1 MNLKYVLLGGM
12 FMLSGNI
19 FSATQQVGQDNPCLK
34 LWYNTPAERWMT
46 QALPIGNGAMGA
58 MVFGG
63 VEKEHIQFN
72 EISLWS
78 GKVDEL
84 KDENYSDKIS
94 NVQNLLVNGKVVEAN
109 NLLKD
114 FSVPREHFGAFQP
127 FGDIFMTFDHSKEAE
142 GYVRELDLE
151 KGILSVSYTVNGV
164 KFRREY
170 FASYPDQAVIIR
182 ITSDKKDQITA
193 LVSKQPAQDNAI
205 LSVEGNDQI
214 VLSGEMPQSGLK
226 YCSRLKVVT
235 EGGTVKPVA
244 NEIQVKEANSLTLFL
259 SAATDYAMEWPVCRS
274 GIDPKD
280 KTHKVIRSIGKKPYK
295 EIQKRHLD
303 DYQSLFN
310 RTKLELA
317 NQKEN
322 LKYLPTDKMLQAY
335 TGGSKPFIDPTIE
348 ALLFNYGRYLLI
360 SSSRRG
366 SLPANLQGV
375 WNNKKRPSWDSDYH
389 TDINLEMNY
398 WLAGSTNLQECFIPL
413 VDYVDFLRVPGKRS
427 AKKYFNARGFYVNI
441 YTNPWGYA
449 ELRWLW
455 PGASGWLCQNLYDS
469 FLYSGD
475 TKYLRDK
482 IYPIMRDAALFYL
495 DILKPYYKTN
505 KLVVT
510 PSISPETG
518 FFFTDGNI
526 YRVSAG
532 AAIDQQ
538 IVYDLFTNTIE
549 AAGLLNVDQDLV
561 KQLSETLDNLSPPI
575 QINKSGDLQEWVE
588 DWNAQFMEH
597 RHLSHLYALY
607 PGRMISPL
615 TTPDWA
621 NAAEKTIFLR
631 GDYNHTEW
639 SVVWKIAMMARLGKK
654 EKAYSYLKHIIKH
667 STLENEAYPNRQG
680 TYENLL
686 TSSAPLQLD
695 GNYGYTAAIAE
706 MLFQSHVG
714 NWKEGYRVHL
724 LPALPAN
731 WRDGS
736 VTGLLARGGFE
747 VSMEWQ
753 KGKLLKACIH
763 SKQGNPLKIA
773 YEGKVVDLAIKK
785 GSTIFVDGNLNQLGV
800 SDK

>member
-12 FMLSGNI
+12 FMLSASI
-19 FSATQQVGQDNPCLK
+19 PSVAQQLGQDNPCLK

-46 QALPIGNGAMGA
+46 QALPIGNGTIGA

-72 EISLWS
+72 EVSLWS

-84 KDENYSDKIS
+84 KDENYANRIG
-94 NVQNLLVNGKVVEAN
+94 NVQNLLVNGKIVEAN

-127 FGDIFMTFDHSKEAE
+127 FGDIYIEFNHATEIKD
-142 GYVRELDLE
+142 YVRALDLE
-151 KGILSVSYTVNGV
+151 TGILSVSYTAGGT
-164 KFRREY
+164 KFCREY
-170 FASYPDQAVIIR
+170 FASYPDQAVVVR
-182 ITSDKKDQITA
+182 ITCDKKNQITA
-193 LVSKQPAQDNAI
+193 LVSKQPGQDNGI

-226 YCSRLKVVT
+226 YCSRLKVLT

-244 NEIQVKEANSLTLFL
+244 NEIQVKDANSLTLFL
-259 SAATDYAMEWPVCRS
+259 SAATDYAMDWPVCRS
-274 GIDPKD
+274 GIDPKE
-280 KTHKVIRSIGKKPYK
+280 KTNKVIRSIGKKQYK
-295 EIQKRHLD
+295 EIQKNHLK

-317 NQKEN
+317 NQKDN
-322 LKYLPTDKMLQAY
+322 LKHLPTDKMLKAY

-360 SSSRRG
+360 SSSRSG
-366 SLPANLQGV
+366 SLPANLQGI
-375 WNNKKRPSWDSDYH
+375 WNSKKNPSWDSDYH

-398 WLAGSTNLQECFIPL
+398 WLAGPTNLLECFAPL
-413 VDYVDFLRVPGKRS
+413 VDYVDFLRVPGGRS

-475 TKYLRDK
+475 MKYLRNK

-538 IVYDLFTNTIE
+538 IVYDLFMNTIE
-549 AAGLLNVDQDLV
+549 AAGLLNVDQNLV
-561 KQLSETLDNLSPPI
+561 KQLSETLDNLSSPI
-575 QINKSGDLQEWVE
+575 QINKSGDLQEWIE

-607 PGRMISPL
+607 PGKMISPL

-621 NAAEKTIFLR
+621 NAAEKAIFLR

-639 SVVWKIAMMARLGKK
+639 SVVWKIAMMARLEKK
-654 EKAYSYLKHIIKH
+654 EKAYSYLKHIIRY
-667 STLENEAYPNRQG
+667 SILENEAYPNRQG

-706 MLFQSHVG
+706 MLLQSHVG
-714 NWKEGYRVHL
+714 NWKGGYMVHL

-747 VSMEWQ
+747 VSMKWQ
-753 KGKLLKACIH
+753 NGKLLKASIH
-763 SKQGNPLKIA
+763 SKQGNPLKVA
-773 YEGKVVDLAIKK
+773 YDGKVIDFAVKK